1 MKASLAPSPWIFV
14 AYLVLTFYCLGA
26 AVMNEFVEYQSWAD
40 LGPYLSAADFAAWH
54 VATAQ
59 YTVPFLTVPAVLL
72 SGVLVMLYWHLPPAI
87 PRAALWLAVA
97 CHAVFWASTLFVQW
111 PLEGALNQGS
121 FSPDLMERL
130 LRSDWVRKALLLVE
144 APLAIYMAHRALRA
158 VNGAEVAQPDR
169 PGRLPIPVQG

>member
-1 MKASLAPSPWIFV
+1 MRPTSVFSHFIFI
-14 AYLVLTFYCLGA
+14 AYLVLIFYCLGA
-26 AVMNEFVEYQSWAD
+26 AAMNEFVEYQSWAD
-40 LGPYLSAADFAAWH
+40 LGPYLSADDFAAWH

-59 YTVPFLTVPAVLL
+59 HTVPFLTVPAVLL
-72 SGVLVMLYWHLPPAI
+72 SGVLVLLYWHLPPAV

-158 VNGAEVAQPDR
+158 ANGAEVAQPDR